1 MHIIF
6 NVQMQF
12 KDHWCNKLLENTK
25 ELALLLALLLPMTST
40 LKKCIVVGVI
50 YQWEGRTWMK
60 PFQEQ
65 NYKAMPRVP
74 TRKKSLEEQLHE
86 WMFFRKMKNEGE

>member
-1 MHIIF
+1 
-6 NVQMQF
+6 MQF